1 MAKRIKKVGVAESV
15 AQQLS
20 MLVRCLGRHAN
31 YLRAHLLP
39 GIPGEF
45 VARDQLRC
53 RSEQPVPCR
62 DEAPRRRPWTAR
74 AGRGARAPARQATS
88 RHAPPDACRH
98 PILASKPH
106 FYRRPRIWSRR
117 GRFGTF
123 WHQLKAC
130 TDKSPLPTALLPE
143 PRESIGLRSGVNI
156 FAAVKSGCS
165 TSLFL
170 SRSSR
175 AGRIDI
181 FPGVLALL
189 VSVNRRTCLRG
200 PNPLGWACF
209 TASRE

>member
-156 FAAVKSGCS
+156 FAKKKNG
-165 TSLFL
+165 TQK
-170 SRSSR
+170 R
-175 AGRIDI
+175 
-181 FPGVLALL
+181 
-189 VSVNRRTCLRG
+189 RRTVGPERWLR
-200 PNPLGWACF
+200 PI
-209 TASRE
+209 ASTVNQRVDRGLNHQPSG

>member
-39 GIPGEF
+39 GIPCEF

-106 FYRRPRIWSRR
+106 FYRRPRIWST
-117 GRFGTF
+117 GRTF
-123 WHQLKAC
+123 WY
-130 TDKSPLPTALLPE
+130 
-143 PRESIGLRSGVNI
+143 
-156 FAAVKSGCS
+156 
-165 TSLFL
+165 
-170 SRSSR
+170 
-175 AGRIDI
+175 
-181 FPGVLALL
+181 VLAPAEGLPGQKPVANPFFAR
-189 VSVNRRTCLRG
+189 VSRINW
-200 PNPLGWACF
+200 PPLKV
-209 TASRE
+209 